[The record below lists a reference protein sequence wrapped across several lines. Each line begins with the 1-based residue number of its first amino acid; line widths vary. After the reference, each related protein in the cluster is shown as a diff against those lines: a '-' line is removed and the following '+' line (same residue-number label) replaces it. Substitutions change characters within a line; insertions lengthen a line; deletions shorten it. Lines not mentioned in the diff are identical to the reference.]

1 MRAAAA
7 REDATE
13 KHVVPPGPIVPAR
26 VLLAFVELEAG
37 NASTALRNLE
47 SVLEREPNRRRAVAG
62 AARAAQQAGSHE
74 KARVYAACLPG
85 V

>member
-13 KHVVPPGPIVPAR
+13 KHVVTPGSIVPAR
-26 VLLAFVELEAG
+26 ELLAFVELEAG
-37 NASTALRNLE
+37 TASTALRNFE

-62 AARAAQQAGSHE
+62 AAQAAQQAGSHE
-74 KARVYAACLPG
+74 KARQYAARFPG
-85 V
+85 A